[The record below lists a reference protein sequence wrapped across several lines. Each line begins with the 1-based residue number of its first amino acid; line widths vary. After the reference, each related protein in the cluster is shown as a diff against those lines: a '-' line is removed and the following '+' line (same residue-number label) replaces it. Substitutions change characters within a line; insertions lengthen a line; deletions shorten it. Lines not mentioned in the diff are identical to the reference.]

1 MLNACKIWIL
11 LSLAMMMLF
20 AGCSDDVLREDLP
33 EEEKPAGNVYI
44 RLQMN
49 LNSNGP
55 AGSRAASRAG
65 EGSTDPE
72 TPGKGNENAVNTVD
86 ILVFDATTDE
96 LTDIVFLDETQIG
109 QITSDDGIVV
119 PIFAKQGQ
127 KVKIYAAVNMTAAM
141 RQFFTLGSTGT
152 DFSLSSTGNSYW
164 DVINE
169 FVPGSNGKQE
179 TLEATEGGIP
189 MTGQFKVES
198 VSDGDTDNTIG
209 SGDITIKGHTTKD
222 NPLSVKADVS
232 RIVAKVHV
240 LAKSIPF
247 KISSGEEI
255 EYAIASSKTPTE
267 QDLTDKNYN
276 DWIGWIRLSNVRY
289 ILNGTNKSTYI
300 FPQANDLESQYP
312 WKDRNMDLAHYRN
325 GRMFSNYEN
334 DFMFYD
340 GMSLHRENISPT
352 SHFAQAEQFVQ
363 DRLDN
368 TKEVPDPTP
377 APYTAGLYCLENY
390 FDTPAAN
397 SDDDN
402 FYDTRVDAIPMI
414 THLSIAAKLTPRRIV
429 VRKDYKDRMDG
440 FVEEYNDNRDNFRK
454 KYGLTAGDFTD
465 EDAERWGKLSD
476 RYSNST
482 DGDYFK
488 DEQFVYRTEFRIIK
502 TESEADAADLI
513 NWSLMINNLWSG
525 DDADFE
531 NGKYPASTFYVYD
544 THYDGEQAAET
555 TWNQRYL
562 YLTAGAVNAATDENI
577 KIKTYSVPHIGGWG
591 YYYTYLDQLKQT
603 DNGKTP
609 YTASQVTRNTYYLVT
624 VGNFGFPG
632 GTVTRPEYIKVNT
645 VPVGWDYSG
654 KGDINLH

>member
-1 MLNACKIWIL
+1 
-11 LSLAMMMLF
+11 MMMLF

-49 LNSNGP
+49 LNSDGP

-72 TPGKGNENAVNTVD
+72 TTPGTFQEEAVNTVD
-86 ILVFDATTDE
+86 ILVFDAATDK
-96 LTDIVFLDETQIG
+96 LTDIVFLDETQVG
-109 QITSDDGIVV
+109 QITSAGGLVV

-127 KVKIYAAVNMTAAM
+127 TVKIYAAVNMTAAM

-152 DFSLSSTGNSYW
+152 NFSLSSTGNSYW

-169 FVPGSNGKQE
+169 FVPGSNGKQT
-179 TLEATEGGIP
+179 TLETAKGCIP
-189 MTGQFKVES
+189 MTGQFKVVS
-198 VSDGDTDNTIG
+198 VSDGDTDNTAG

-240 LAKSIPF
+240 LAKTEEHTVT
-247 KISSGEEI
+247 SGEKVQ
-255 EYAIASSKTPTE
+255 YAFAKEQINNTE
-267 QDLTDKNYN
+267 SE
-276 DWIGWIRLSNVRY
+276 WIGWIRLENVRY

-300 FPQANDLESQYP
+300 FPQANSTEDQYL
-312 WKDRNMDLAHYRN
+312 WKDPNMDLAHYRK
-325 GRMFSNYEN
+325 GEMFSDYEN

-352 SHFAQAEQFVQ
+352 SHFAQAEKYVEENTWNNTVNGS
-363 DRLDN
+363 DN
-368 TKEVPDPTP
+368 TDR
-377 APYTAGLYCLENY
+377 YTAGLYCLENY
-390 FDTPAAN
+390 FDTPAAK

-402 FYDTRVDAIPMI
+402 FYATRVDAIPMI
-414 THLSIAAKLTPRRIV
+414 THLSIAAKLTPLSIV
-429 VRKDYKDRMDG
+429 VRKDYKERMDE
-440 FVEEYNDNRDNFRK
+440 FVKAYEDDPDDFCK
-454 KYGLTAGDFTD
+454 KYGLTAGDFKNSD
-465 EDAERWGKLSD
+465 SD
-476 RYSNST
+476 RWTNT
-482 DGDYFK
+482 IKERYFGS
-488 DEQFVYRTEFRIIK
+488 ETEANVYHTEFRIIK
-502 TESEADAADLI
+502 TQSEADAADLI

-544 THYDGEQAAET
+544 TKYDGEQTAEA

-562 YLTAGAVNAATDENI
+562 YLTAGAVNAATAANI

-603 DNGKTP
+603 ANGKTP

-645 VPVGWDYSG
+645 MPVGWDYSG
-654 KGDINLH
+654 RGDINLH

>member
-11 LSLAMMMLF
+11 LSLATMMFF

-44 RLQMN
+44 HLQMN
-49 LNSNGP
+49 LNSDGP

-65 EGSTDPE
+65 EDSADPE
-72 TPGKGNENAVNTVD
+72 TTPGTHQEEVVNTVD
-86 ILVFDATTDE
+86 ILVFDAATDK
-96 LTDIVFLDETQIG
+96 LTDIVFLDKTQVG

-127 KVKIYAAVNMTAAM
+127 TVKIYAAVNMTATM

-152 DFSLSSTGNSYW
+152 NFSLSSTGNSYW

-169 FVPGSNGKQE
+169 FVPGSNGKQT
-179 TLEATEGGIP
+179 TLEANDNGCIP

-198 VSDGDTDNTIG
+198 VSADDTDNTAG
-209 SGDITIKGHTTKD
+209 SGEITIKGHTTKD

-240 LAKSIPF
+240 LAKSEEY
-247 KISSGEEI
+247 KVTSGGKEEKVQ
-255 EYAIASSKTPTE
+255 YAIAHDNPDSKE
-267 QDLTDKNYN
+267 
-276 DWIGWIRLSNVRY
+276 WIGWIRLDNVCY

-300 FPQANDLESQYP
+300 FPQANDTEGQYP

-363 DRLDN
+363 ERLDN
-368 TKEVPDPTP
+368 TKEVPGPTP
-377 APYTAGLYCLENY
+377 DPYTAGLYCLENY
-390 FDTPAAN
+390 FDTPTA
-397 SDDDN
+397 SSGDDK

-414 THLSIAAKLTPRRIV
+414 THVSIAAKLTPRSIV
-429 VRKDYKDRMDG
+429 VREDYKERMDE
-440 FVEEYNDNRDNFRK
+440 FVKAYENDPDDFCK
-454 KYGLTAGDFTD
+454 KYGLTAGDFKNSD
-465 EDAERWGKLSD
+465 SD
-476 RYSNST
+476 RWTNT
-482 DGDYFK
+482 IKKRYFGS
-488 DEQFVYRTEFRIIK
+488 ETEANVYRNDFRIIETK
-502 TESEADAADLI
+502 SEADAADLI

-544 THYDGEQAAET
+544 THYDGEQPAET

-562 YLTAGAVNAATDENI
+562 YLTAGAVNAASDKNI

-654 KGDINLH
+654 RGDINLH

>member
-1 MLNACKIWIL
+1 MLNACKIWTL
-11 LSLAMMMLF
+11 LSLATMMLF

-49 LNSNGP
+49 LNSDGP

-65 EGSTDPE
+65 EDSTTPE
-72 TPGKGNENAVNTVD
+72 TTPGTHQEEVVNTVD
-86 ILVFDATTDE
+86 ILVFDAATDKQ
-96 LTDIVFLDETQIG
+96 TDIVFLDETQVG
-109 QITSDDGIVV
+109 QITSAGGLVV

-127 KVKIYAAVNMTAAM
+127 TVKIYAAVNMTAAM

-152 DFSLSSTGNSYW
+152 NFTLSSTGNSYW

-169 FVPGSNGKQE
+169 FVPGSNGKQT
-179 TLEATEGGIP
+179 TLETAKGCIP

-198 VSDGDTDNTIG
+198 VSADDTDNTAG
-209 SGDITIKGHTTKD
+209 SGEITIKGHTTKD
-222 NPLSVKADVS
+222 DPLSVKADVS

-240 LAKSIPF
+240 LAKTEEHTVT
-247 KISSGEEI
+247 SGEKVQ
-255 EYAIASSKTPTE
+255 YAFAKEQINNTE
-267 QDLTDKNYN
+267 SE
-276 DWIGWIRLSNVRY
+276 WIGWIRLENVRY

-300 FPQANDLESQYP
+300 FPQANNTESQYP

-352 SHFAQAEQFVQ
+352 SHFAQAEQFVKE
-363 DRLDN
+363 RLDN
-368 TKEVPDPTP
+368 TKEEPAPTP
-377 APYTAGLYCLENY
+377 DPYTAGLYCLENY
-390 FDTPAAN
+390 FDTPTAN
-397 SDDDN
+397 SDDDQ

-414 THLSIAAKLTPRRIV
+414 THLSIAAKLTPRSIV
-429 VRKDYKDRMDG
+429 VRENYKDRMDG
-440 FVEEYNDNRDNFRK
+440 FVKEYNDNHDNFRK

-465 EDAERWGKLSD
+465 EDATRWKTLSE
-476 RYSNST
+476 RYSKSK

-544 THYDGEQAAET
+544 TKYDGEQTAEA

-562 YLTAGAVNAATDENI
+562 YLTAGAVNAATDTNI

-591 YYYTYLDQLKQT
+591 YYYTYLDQLQQT
-603 DNGKTP
+603 VNGKTP
-609 YTASQVTRNTYYLVT
+609 YKASQVTRNTYYLVT

-654 KGDINLH
+654 RGDINLH

>member
-1 MLNACKIWIL
+1 
-11 LSLAMMMLF
+11 MMLF

-49 LNSNGP
+49 LNSDGP

-65 EGSTDPE
+65 EDSTTPE
-72 TPGKGNENAVNTVD
+72 TTPGTHQEEVVNTVD
-86 ILVFDATTDE
+86 ILVFDAATDKQ
-96 LTDIVFLDETQIG
+96 TDIVFLDETQVG
-109 QITSDDGIVV
+109 QITSAGGLVV

-127 KVKIYAAVNMTAAM
+127 TVKIYAAVNMTAAM

-152 DFSLSSTGNSYW
+152 NFTLSSTGNSYW

-169 FVPGSNGKQE
+169 FVPGSNGKQT
-179 TLEATEGGIP
+179 TLETAKGCIP

-198 VSDGDTDNTIG
+198 VSADDTDNTAG
-209 SGDITIKGHTTKD
+209 SGEITIKGHTTKD
-222 NPLSVKADVS
+222 DPLSVKADVS

-240 LAKSIPF
+240 LAKTEEHTVT
-247 KISSGEEI
+247 SGEKVQ
-255 EYAIASSKTPTE
+255 YAFAKEQINNTE
-267 QDLTDKNYN
+267 SE
-276 DWIGWIRLSNVRY
+276 WIGWIRLENVRY

-300 FPQANDLESQYP
+300 FPQANNTESQYP

-352 SHFAQAEQFVQ
+352 SHFAQAEQFVKE
-363 DRLDN
+363 RLDN
-368 TKEVPDPTP
+368 TKEEPAPTP
-377 APYTAGLYCLENY
+377 DPYTAGLYCLENY
-390 FDTPAAN
+390 FDTPTAN
-397 SDDDN
+397 SDDDQ

-414 THLSIAAKLTPRRIV
+414 THLSIAAKLTPRSIV
-429 VRKDYKDRMDG
+429 VRENYKDRMDG
-440 FVEEYNDNRDNFRK
+440 FVKEYNDNHDNFRK

-465 EDAERWGKLSD
+465 EDATRWKTLSE
-476 RYSNST
+476 RYSKSK

-544 THYDGEQAAET
+544 TKYDGEQTAEA

-562 YLTAGAVNAATDENI
+562 YLTAGAVNAATDTNI

-591 YYYTYLDQLKQT
+591 YYYTYLDQLQQT
-603 DNGKTP
+603 VNGKTP
-609 YTASQVTRNTYYLVT
+609 YKASQVTRNTYYLVT

-654 KGDINLH
+654 RGDINLH

>member
-11 LSLAMMMLF
+11 LSLAIMMLF

-86 ILVFDATTDE
+86 ILVFDATTNE
-96 LTDIVFLDETQIG
+96 LTDIVFIDKTQIS
-109 QITSDDGIVV
+109 QIIKPNKLVV

-127 KVKIYAAVNMTAAM
+127 TVKIYAAVNMTAAM

-169 FVPGSNGKQE
+169 FVPGSNGKQA
-179 TLEATEGGIP
+179 TLEANANGCIP

-198 VSDGDTDNTIG
+198 LSDGDTDNTIG
-209 SGDITIKGHTTKD
+209 NGDITIKGHTTKN

-247 KISSGEEI
+247 KISSGEEV
-255 EYAIASSKTPTE
+255 EYAIASSTTPTE
-267 QDLTDKNYN
+267 QELTDKDYSK
-276 DWIGWIRLSNVRY
+276 WIGWIRLDNVRY

-300 FPQANDLESQYP
+300 FPQAKDTEGQYP
-312 WKDRNMDLAHYRN
+312 WMDRNMDLTPYRN

-352 SHFAQAEQFVQ
+352 SHFAQAEKYVEENTWNNTVNGS
-363 DRLDN
+363 DN
-368 TKEVPDPTP
+368 TDR
-377 APYTAGLYCLENY
+377 YTAGLYCLENY

-402 FYDTRVDAIPMI
+402 FYATRVDAIPMI
-414 THLSIAAKLTPRRIV
+414 THLSIAAKLTPRSIV
-429 VRKDYKDRMDG
+429 VRKDYKERMDK
-440 FVEEYNDNRDNFRK
+440 FVKAYEDDPDDFRK
-454 KYGLTAGDFTD
+454 QYGLTAEDFKNSD
-465 EDAERWGKLSD
+465 KDRWKTIKKL
-476 RYSNST
+476 
-482 DGDYFK
+482 YFGTVS
-488 DEQFVYRTEFRIIK
+488 ETYRIDFCIIK

>member
-1 MLNACKIWIL
+1 
-11 LSLAMMMLF
+11 MMLF
-20 AGCSDDVLREDLP
+20 AGCSDDVLRKDLP

-49 LNSNGP
+49 LNSDGP
-55 AGSRAASRAG
+55 AGSRSASRAG

-72 TPGKGNENAVNTVD
+72 TTPGTPQEEAVNTVD
-86 ILVFDATTDE
+86 ILVFDAETDK
-96 LTDIVFLDETQIG
+96 LTDIVFLDEAQVG

-127 KVKIYAAVNMTAAM
+127 AVKIYAAVNMTATM

-152 DFSLSSTGNSYW
+152 NFSLSSTGNSYW

-169 FVPGSNGKQE
+169 FVPGSNGKQA
-179 TLEATEGGIP
+179 TLEDNTNGCIP

-198 VSDGDTDNTIG
+198 VSADDTDNTA
-209 SGDITIKGHTTKD
+209 SSDEITIKGHTTKD

-240 LAKSIPF
+240 LAKTEEYTVT
-247 KISSGEEI
+247 SGGKDEKVQ
-255 EYAIASSKTPTE
+255 YAIAH
-267 QDLTDKNYN
+267 DKPDSNE
-276 DWIGWIRLSNVRY
+276 WIGWIRLANVRY

-300 FPQANDLESQYP
+300 FPQENGTDKPYP
-312 WKDRNMDLAHYRN
+312 WKDRNMDLATYRN

-352 SHFAQAEQFVQ
+352 SHFAKAAPYDETTLKNTE
-363 DRLDN
+363 DGLD
-368 TKEVPDPTP
+368 VPNR
-377 APYTAGLYCLENY
+377 YTAGLYCLENY
-390 FDTPAAN
+390 FDTPTT
-397 SDDDN
+397 DFEEDK

-414 THLSIAAKLTPRRIV
+414 THVSIAAKLTPRSIV
-429 VRKDYKDRMDG
+429 VRNDYNDRMSD
-440 FVEEYNDNRDNFRK
+440 FVKAYGNDPDDFRK
-454 KYGLTAGDFTD
+454 QYGLTAGDFKD
-465 EDAERWGKLSD
+465 SDKDRWETIKK
-476 RYSNST
+476 RYFGTTSET
-482 DGDYFK
+482 
-488 DEQFVYRTEFRIIK
+488 YRNDFRIIETK
-502 TESEADAADLI
+502 SEADAADLI

-544 THYDGEQAAET
+544 THYDGEQPAET

-562 YLTAGAVNAATDENI
+562 YLTAGAVNAASDKNI

-645 VPVGWDYSG
+645 MPVGWDYSG

>member
-1 MLNACKIWIL
+1 
-11 LSLAMMMLF
+11 MMLF

-49 LNSNGP
+49 LNSDGP

-65 EGSTDPE
+65 EDSTDPE

-86 ILVFDATTDE
+86 ILVFDAPTDK
-96 LTDIVFLDETQIG
+96 LTDVVFLDKTQIG

-169 FVPGSNGKQE
+169 FVPGSNGKQT
-179 TLEATEGGIP
+179 TLETNDNGCIP
-189 MTGQFKVES
+189 MTGQFKI
-198 VSDGDTDNTIG
+198 SDDKFEGEG
-209 SGDITIKGHTTKD
+209 SDEITISKEHISKD
-222 NPLSVKADVS
+222 NPLYVKAGVS

-240 LAKSIPF
+240 LAKTIPF
-247 KISSGEEI
+247 KISSGEEV
-255 EYAIASSKTPTE
+255 EYAIASSTTPTE
-267 QDLTDKNYN
+267 QELTKKDYSK
-276 DWIGWIRLSNVRY
+276 WIGWIRLDNVRY

-300 FPQANDLESQYP
+300 FPQTNGTEGQYP
-312 WKDRNMDLAHYRN
+312 WKDKNMDLASYRN

-352 SHFAQAEQFVQ
+352 SHFAQAEKYVEENTWNNTVNGSDNA
-363 DRLDN
+363 DR
-368 TKEVPDPTP
+368 
-377 APYTAGLYCLENY
+377 YTAGLYCLENY
-390 FDTPAAN
+390 FDTPTAN
-397 SDDDN
+397 SDDDI
-402 FYDTRVDAIPMI
+402 FYATRVDAIPMI
-414 THLSIAAKLTPRRIV
+414 THVSIAAKLTPRSIV
-429 VRKDYKDRMDG
+429 VRKDYKERMDV
-440 FVEEYNDNRDNFRK
+440 FVKAYEANPDDFRK
-454 KYGLTAGDFTD
+454 KYGLGTDDFTK
-465 EDAERWGKLSD
+465 EDATRWETLSK
-476 RYSNST
+476 RYSESK

-488 DEQFVYRTEFRIIK
+488 DNKFEYRTEFRIIK
-502 TESEADAADLI
+502 TVSEADAADLI

-525 DDADFE
+525 DNADFE

-544 THYDGEQAAET
+544 THYDGEQAAEA

-562 YLTAGAVNAATDENI
+562 YLTAGAVNAATNANI

-645 VPVGWDYSG
+645 MPVGWDYSG
-654 KGDINLH
+654 RGDINLH

>member
-65 EGSTDPE
+65 EGSTDPGT
-72 TPGKGNENAVNTVD
+72 TPGKGNENAVNSVD
-86 ILVFDATTDE
+86 ILVFDATTNE
-96 LTDIVFLDETQIG
+96 LTDIVFLDETQIT
-109 QITSDDGIVV
+109 QIIEPNQLVV

-152 DFSLSSTGNSYW
+152 DFFLSSTGNSYW

-179 TLEATEGGIP
+179 TLEATKGGIP

-198 VSDGDTDNTIG
+198 VSDGDTDNTAG

-240 LAKSIPF
+240 LAKSNEYTVT
-247 KISSGEEI
+247 SGGKNEKVQ
-255 EYAIASSKTPTE
+255 YAIA
-267 QDLTDKNYN
+267 LYN
-276 DWIGWIRLSNVRY
+276 HDGNEWIGWIRLDNVRY

-300 FPQANDLESQYP
+300 FPQANDTEGQYP
-312 WKDRNMDLAHYRN
+312 WKDKNMDLAYYCN
-325 GRMFSNYEN
+325 GKMFSNYEN

-363 DRLDN
+363 ERLDN
-368 TKEVPDPTP
+368 TKEVPGPTP
-377 APYTAGLYCLENY
+377 DPYTAGLYCLENY
-390 FDTPAAN
+390 FDTPTAN
-397 SDDDN
+397 SDDDS
-402 FYDTRVDAIPMI
+402 FYASRVDAIPMI
-414 THLSIAAKLTPRRIV
+414 THLSIAAKLTPRSIV
-429 VRKDYKDRMDG
+429 VRADYKKRMDE
-440 FVEEYNDNRDNFRK
+440 FVGEYNANPDEFRK
-454 KYGLTAGDFTD
+454 KYGLGTDDFTK
-465 EDAERWGKLSD
+465 EDATRWGTLYE
-476 RYSNST
+476 RYLNST
-482 DGDYFK
+482 DGDPFINENFK
-488 DEQFVYRTEFRIIK
+488 YHTEFRIIK
-502 TESEADAADLI
+502 TQSEADAADLI

-544 THYDGEQAAET
+544 TKYDGEQTAEA

-562 YLTAGAVNAATDENI
+562 YLTAGAVNAATDTNI

-591 YYYTYLDQLKQT
+591 YYYTYLDQLNLTTT
-603 DNGKTP
+603 DGKTP
-609 YTASQVTRNTYYLVT
+609 YKASQVTRNTYYLVT

-645 VPVGWDYSG
+645 MPVGWDYSG

>member
-11 LSLAMMMLF
+11 LSLATMMLF

-65 EGSTDPE
+65 EDSADPE
-72 TPGKGNENAVNTVD
+72 TTPGTPQEEAVNTVD
-86 ILVFDATTDE
+86 ILVFDAATDK
-96 LTDIVFLDETQIG
+96 LTDIVFLDEAQVG
-109 QITSDDGIVV
+109 QIMEPSHLVV

-127 KVKIYAAVNMTAAM
+127 TVKIYAAVNMTATM

-169 FVPGSNGKQE
+169 FVPGCNGKQA
-179 TLEATEGGIP
+179 TLEANDNGCIP

-198 VSDGDTDNTIG
+198 VSADDTDNTTG
-209 SGDITIKGHTTKD
+209 RGEITIKGHTTKD

-240 LAKSIPF
+240 LAKTIPF
-247 KISSGEEI
+247 EISSGEKV
-255 EYAIASSKTPTE
+255 EYAIASSTTPTE
-267 QDLTDKNYN
+267 QELIKKDYSK
-276 DWIGWIRLSNVRY
+276 WIGWIRLDNVRY

-300 FPQANDLESQYP
+300 FPQANNTESPDQYP

-352 SHFAQAEQFVQ
+352 SHFAQAEKYVEENTWNNTVNGSDNK
-363 DRLDN
+363 DR
-368 TKEVPDPTP
+368 
-377 APYTAGLYCLENY
+377 YTAGLYCLENY
-390 FDTPAAN
+390 FDTPAAK

-402 FYDTRVDAIPMI
+402 FYATRVDAIPMI
-414 THLSIAAKLTPRRIV
+414 THLSIAAKLTPRSIV
-429 VRKDYKDRMDG
+429 VREDYKERMEN
-440 FVEEYNDNRDNFRK
+440 FVKAYEEDPDDFCK
-454 KYGLTAGDFTD
+454 KYGLTAGDFKNSD
-465 EDAERWGKLSD
+465 SD
-476 RYSNST
+476 RWTNT
-482 DGDYFK
+482 IKERYFGS
-488 DEQFVYRTEFRIIK
+488 ETEANVYRAEFRIIETK
-502 TESEADAADLI
+502 SEADAADLI

-525 DDADFE
+525 DEADFE

-591 YYYTYLDQLKQT
+591 YYYTYLDQLRQT
-603 DNGKTP
+603 ANGKTP

-654 KGDINLH
+654 RGDINLH

>member
-55 AGSRAASRAG
+55 AGSRATSRAG
-65 EGSTDPE
+65 EGSTDPGT
-72 TPGKGNENAVNTVD
+72 TPGKGNENAVNSVD
-86 ILVFDATTDE
+86 ILVFDATTDK
-96 LTDIVFLDETQIG
+96 LTDVVFIDKAQIE
-109 QITSDDGIVV
+109 QIMEPNHLVI

-127 KVKIYAAVNMTAAM
+127 TVKIYAAVNMTAAM

-152 DFSLSSTGNSYW
+152 NFTLSSTGNSYC

-179 TLEATEGGIP
+179 TLKATEGGIP

-198 VSDGDTDNTIG
+198 VSADDTDNTAG
-209 SGDITIKGHTTKD
+209 SSEITIKGHTTKD

-240 LAKSIPF
+240 LAKTEEHTVT
-247 KISSGEEI
+247 SGEKVQ
-255 EYAIASSKTPTE
+255 YAFAKEQTDNTE
-267 QDLTDKNYN
+267 SE
-276 DWIGWIRLSNVRY
+276 WIGWIRLDNVRY

-300 FPQANDLESQYP
+300 FPQANDTEKPYP
-312 WKDRNMDLAHYRN
+312 WKDRNMNLAHYRK
-325 GRMFSNYEN
+325 GEMFSNYEN

-363 DRLDN
+363 ERLDN
-368 TKEVPDPTP
+368 TKEVPGPTP

-390 FDTPAAN
+390 FDTPTAN
-397 SDDDN
+397 SDDDS
-402 FYDTRVDAIPMI
+402 FYASRVDAIPMI
-414 THLSIAAKLTPRRIV
+414 THLSIAAKLTPRSIV
-429 VRKDYKDRMDG
+429 VRKDYETRMDG
-440 FVEEYNDNRDNFRK
+440 FVKEYDDNPDNFRK
-454 KYGLTAGDFTD
+454 KYGLTTEDFKD
-465 EDAERWGKLSD
+465 SDKERWENTIKK
-476 RYSNST
+476 RYFST
-482 DGDYFK
+482 TS
-488 DEQFVYRTEFRIIK
+488 ETYRTDFIIIK
-502 TESEADAADLI
+502 TQSEADAADLI

-544 THYDGEQAAET
+544 TKYDGEQTAEA

-562 YLTAGAVNAATDENI
+562 YLTAGAVNAATDTNI

-591 YYYTYLDQLKQT
+591 YYYTYLDQLQLT
-603 DNGKTP
+603 TNNKTP
-609 YTASQVTRNTYYLVT
+609 YKASQVTRNTYYLVT

-645 VPVGWDYSG
+645 MPVGWDYSG

>member
-1 MLNACKIWIL
+1 
-11 LSLAMMMLF
+11 MMMLF

-72 TPGKGNENAVNTVD
+72 TPGTPKEEAVNTVD
-86 ILVFDATTDE
+86 ILVFDAATDK
-96 LTDIVFLDETQIG
+96 LTDIVFLDETQVG
-109 QITSDDGIVV
+109 QITSAGGLVV

-127 KVKIYAAVNMTAAM
+127 TVKIYAAVNMTAAM

-152 DFSLSSTGNSYW
+152 NFSLSSTGNSYW

-169 FVPGSNGKQE
+169 FVPGSNGKQT
-179 TLEATEGGIP
+179 TLEATDGCIP
-189 MTGQFKVES
+189 MTGQFKI
-198 VSDGDTDNTIG
+198 SDDKFEAEG
-209 SGDITIKGHTTKD
+209 SDEITITKEYNTKD
-222 NPLSVKADVS
+222 NPLYVKAGVS

-247 KISSGEEI
+247 KISSGEEV
-255 EYAIASSKTPTE
+255 EYAIASSTTPTE
-267 QDLTDKNYN
+267 QELTDKDYSK
-276 DWIGWIRLSNVRY
+276 WIGWIRLDNVRY

-300 FPQANDLESQYP
+300 FPQANNTESQYP

-352 SHFAQAEQFVQ
+352 SHFAQSEKYVEKNTWNNTVTGS
-363 DRLDN
+363 DN
-368 TKEVPDPTP
+368 TDR
-377 APYTAGLYCLENY
+377 YTAGLYCLENY

-397 SDDDN
+397 SEEDK
-402 FYDTRVDAIPMI
+402 FYASRVDAIPMI
-414 THLSIAAKLTPRRIV
+414 THLSIAAKLTPRSIV
-429 VRKDYKDRMDG
+429 VRKDYKERMEI
-440 FVEEYNDNRDNFRK
+440 FVKAYEDDPDDFRK
-454 KYGLTAGDFTD
+454 QYGLTAEDFKNSD
-465 EDAERWGKLSD
+465 KDRWETIKG
-476 RYSNST
+476 RYFGTETEEN
-482 DGDYFK
+482 
-488 DEQFVYRTEFRIIK
+488 VYRTEFRIIK

-544 THYDGEQAAET
+544 THYDGEQASET

-562 YLTAGAVNAATDENI
+562 YLTAGAVNAATDTNI

-591 YYYTYLDQLKQT
+591 YYYTYLDQLQLT
-603 DNGKTP
+603 VNGKTP
-609 YTASQVTRNTYYLVT
+609 YKASQVTRNTYYLVT

-645 VPVGWDYSG
+645 MPVGWDYSER
-654 KGDINLH
+654 GDINLH

>member
-20 AGCSDDVLREDLP
+20 AGCSDDVLCEDLP

-55 AGSRAASRAG
+55 AGSRATSRAG
-65 EGSTDPE
+65 EGSINPE
-72 TPGKGNENAVNTVD
+72 TPGKDNENAVNTVD
-86 ILVFDATTDE
+86 ILVFDATTNE
-96 LTDIVFLDETQIG
+96 LTDVVFLDETQIT
-109 QITSDDGIVV
+109 QITSDIGIVV

-152 DFSLSSTGNSYW
+152 NFTLSSTGKSYW

-169 FVPGSNGKQE
+169 FVPGSNGKQAI
-179 TLEATEGGIP
+179 LEGNPNGGIP

-198 VSDGDTDNTIG
+198 VSDGDTDNTTG

-240 LAKSIPF
+240 LAKSIPLE
-247 KISSGEEI
+247 ISSGEEI
-255 EYAIASSKTPTE
+255 EYAIASSTTPTE
-267 QDLTDKNYN
+267 QDLTNKDYSK
-276 DWIGWIRLSNVRY
+276 WIGWIRLDNVRY

-300 FPQANDLESQYP
+300 FPQANDTEKPYP

-325 GRMFSNYEN
+325 GKMFSDYEN

-352 SHFAQAEQFVQ
+352 SHFAQAEKYVEENTWNNTVNGSDNA
-363 DRLDN
+363 DR
-368 TKEVPDPTP
+368 
-377 APYTAGLYCLENY
+377 YTAGLYCLENY
-390 FDTPAAN
+390 FDAPTAD
-397 SDDDN
+397 SEEDK
-402 FYDTRVDAIPMI
+402 FYATCVDAIPMI
-414 THLSIAAKLTPRRIV
+414 THLSIAAKLTPRSIV
-429 VRKDYKDRMDG
+429 VRKDYETRMDG
-440 FVEEYNDNRDNFRK
+440 FVKEYGDNPDNFRK
-454 KYGLTAGDFTD
+454 KYGLTTEDFKD
-465 EDAERWGKLSD
+465 SDKERWENTIKG
-476 RYSNST
+476 RYFST
-482 DGDYFK
+482 TS
-488 DEQFVYRTEFRIIK
+488 ETYRTDFIIIK
-502 TESEADAADLI
+502 TQNEADAADLI

-544 THYDGEQAAET
+544 TKYDGEQTAEA

-562 YLTAGAVNAATDENI
+562 YLTAGAVNAATATANI

-591 YYYTYLDQLKQT
+591 YYYTYLDQLQLT
-603 DNGKTP
+603 TNNKTP
-609 YTASQVTRNTYYLVT
+609 YKASQVTRNTYYLVT

-645 VPVGWDYSG
+645 MPVGWDYSG
-654 KGDINLH
+654 KGEINLH

>member
-1 MLNACKIWIL
+1 MLNACKIWTL

-65 EGSTDPE
+65 EGSTDPGT
-72 TPGKGNENAVNTVD
+72 TPGTDNENAVNTVD
-86 ILVFDATTDE
+86 ILVFDATTDK
-96 LTDIVFLDETQIG
+96 LTDIVFLDETQVG
-109 QITSDDGIVV
+109 QITSAGGLVV

-152 DFSLSSTGNSYW
+152 DFFLSSTGNSYW

-179 TLEATEGGIP
+179 TLEATKGGIP
-189 MTGQFKVES
+189 ITGQFKVVS
-198 VSDGDTDNTIG
+198 VSDSDTDNIITG

-222 NPLSVKADVS
+222 DKLDVKADVS

-240 LAKSIPF
+240 LAKTEEHTVT
-247 KISSGEEI
+247 SGEEVQ
-255 EYAIASSKTPTE
+255 YAFAKEQTDNTE
-267 QDLTDKNYN
+267 SE
-276 DWIGWIRLSNVRY
+276 WIGWIRLDNVRY

-300 FPQANDLESQYP
+300 FPQANNTEDQYP
-312 WKDRNMDLAHYRN
+312 WMDRNMDLTPFRN

-352 SHFAQAEQFVQ
+352 SHFAQAEKYVEENTWNNTVNGS
-363 DRLDN
+363 DN
-368 TKEVPDPTP
+368 TDR
-377 APYTAGLYCLENY
+377 YTAGLYCLENY
-390 FDTPAAN
+390 FDTPAAK

-402 FYDTRVDAIPMI
+402 FYATRVDAIPMI
-414 THLSIAAKLTPRRIV
+414 THLSIAAKLTPRSIV
-429 VRKDYKDRMDG
+429 VRKDYKERMEI
-440 FVEEYNDNRDNFRK
+440 FVKAYEDDPDDFRK
-454 KYGLTAGDFTD
+454 QYGLTAEDFKNSDKDRWKTIK
-465 EDAERWGKLSD
+465 ER
-476 RYSNST
+476 
-482 DGDYFK
+482 YFGTVS
-488 DEQFVYRTEFRIIK
+488 ETYRTEFRIIK

-645 VPVGWDYSG
+645 VPVGWDYSER
-654 KGDINLH
+654 GDINLH